1 MSTYKLLSRL
11 QSGLGAAK
19 LSPNVT
25 KISVSLALKGKN
37 ECAGA
42 RHFIKETL
50 PTVQYNNPSIEYEIV
65 KSPEAA
71 MKPLLTVS
79 FADQS
84 TKTIK
89 LARQQSGSICK
100 QLMEVAA

>member
-1 MSTYKLLSRL
+1 MSVLEQGTLHDHFKRAYHFTMLTFSCC
-11 QSGLGAAK
+11 SH
-19 LSPNVT
+19 
-25 KISVSLALKGKN
+25 
-37 ECAGA
+37 

-79 FADQS
+79 FG
-84 TKTIK
+84 K
-89 LARQQSGSICK
+89 LTFCVLK
-100 QLMEVAA
+100 L